1 MIIWNERRDKMNK
14 TEAKLS
20 KIRLMSK
27 LFKGFADYSRLL
39 IFYSLLGCE
48 KTVSELVEE
57 SGISQSGISNH
68 LKCLRECDL
77 LIDRQDGKF
86 VYYSIKDER
95 AKEIILLAEKM
106 LADISEEKYQCMR
119 Y

>member
-1 MIIWNERRDKMNK
+1 MPYPE
-14 TEAKLS
+14 EKLT
-20 KIRLMSK
+20 KIRLLSK

-39 IFYSLLGCE
+39 IFYSLLEGE
-48 KTVSELVEE
+48 KSVGELMEAT
-57 SGISQSGISNH
+57 GLSQSGLSNH

-77 LIDRQDGKF
+77 LVDRQESKH
-86 VYYSIKDER
+86 VYYRIKDER
-95 AKEIILLAEKM
+95 AKEILTLSEAM

>member
-1 MIIWNERRDKMNK
+1 MKYQEE
-14 TEAKLS
+14 TLS
-20 KIRLMSK
+20 KIRLLSK

-39 IFYSLLGCE
+39 ILYSLIEGE
-48 KTVSELVEE
+48 KSVSDLAEE
-57 SGISQSGISNH
+57 TGLSQSGISNH

-77 LIDRQDGKF
+77 LIDRQESKY

-95 AKEIILLAEKM
+95 AREILSLAENMMKDS
-106 LADISEEKYQCMR
+106 AEEKYQCLR

>member
-1 MIIWNERRDKMNK
+1 MNRS
-14 TEAKLS
+14 EEVLS
-20 KIRLMSK
+20 KIRILSK

-39 IFYSLLGCE
+39 ILYSLIDGE
-48 KTVSELVEE
+48 KSVGDLVEE
-57 SGISQSGISNH
+57 TSLSQSGISNH

-77 LIDRQDGKF
+77 LVDRQENKY

-95 AKEIILLAEKM
+95 TRQIISLAENMMK
-106 LADISEEKYQCMR
+106 DIAEEKYQCLR